1 VLQPTIPNLLKQQF
15 PDALFDPDNAELEV
29 GAFPE
34 WDSLAHFNLLLL
46 IEETYGIRFS
56 TEEMAELKSIPA
68 IRSSL
73 SEKGLRT

>member
-1 VLQPTIPNLLKQQF
+1 MLQPTIPNLLKQQF
-15 PDALFDPDNAELEV
+15 PDALFDPDNAELKV

-73 SEKGLRT
+73 GEKGLQA